1 MRIIQLLPT
10 LGFGDAIGNDALA
23 LANAIKEFGYE
34 TKIIAEAVDA
44 RHPKGTA
51 TDLCS
56 GYPELFPDDIILYHM
71 STGTRLNYELEKL
84 NGRKMLI
91 YHNITPPHFF
101 NDYNPSAAV
110 NAQTGLNG
118 LKHLAGKVEYCMA
131 DSEFNKQDLIAAGF
145 NCPIDVR
152 PILIPFDDY
161 KKTPD
166 RKVLDRMK
174 DGYTNILFVGRI
186 APNKKQEN
194 VIASFCWYKKHIN
207 PKSRLILAGSSL
219 NMESYCDRLKNYV
232 SALELEDVIFTGH
245 IPFAEILAYYAS
257 ADVFLCM
264 SEHEGFCVP
273 LVEAMFFDLPII
285 ALNSC
290 AVPDTLGGSGLL
302 TDSADPVETALLIDR
317 VVTDSELR
325 SKVIE
330 GQRKRLEDFSYE
342 NIKVTFRQILEK
354 FISEGK

>member
-131 DSEFNKQDLIAAGF
+131 DSEFNTRDLIAAGF
-145 NCPIDVR
+145 NCPIDVLS
-152 PILIPFDDY
+152 LI
-161 KKTPD
+161 
-166 RKVLDRMK
+166 
-174 DGYTNILFVGRI
+174 
-186 APNKKQEN
+186 
-194 VIASFCWYKKHIN
+194 HI
-207 PKSRLILAGSSL
+207 
-219 NMESYCDRLKNYV
+219 
-232 SALELEDVIFTGH
+232 
-245 IPFAEILAYYAS
+245 
-257 ADVFLCM
+257 
-264 SEHEGFCVP
+264 
-273 LVEAMFFDLPII
+273 
-285 ALNSC
+285 
-290 AVPDTLGGSGLL
+290 
-302 TDSADPVETALLIDR
+302 
-317 VVTDSELR
+317 
-325 SKVIE
+325 
-330 GQRKRLEDFSYE
+330 
-342 NIKVTFRQILEK
+342 
-354 FISEGK
+354 